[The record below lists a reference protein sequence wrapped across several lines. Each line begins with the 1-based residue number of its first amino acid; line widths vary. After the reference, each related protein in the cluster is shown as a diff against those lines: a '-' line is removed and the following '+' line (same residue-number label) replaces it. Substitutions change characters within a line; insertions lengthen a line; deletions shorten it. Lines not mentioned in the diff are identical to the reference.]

1 MLPDVRRLA
10 AVALLS
16 GALVIR
22 VAVPVGA
29 TGEPAE
35 QTVVPIT
42 PSVEQRVEP
51 IAPPAE
57 QHVEQLD
64 GDGVQ
69 HVSGEQK
76 TVFRRSAEGAAKV
89 VVGVVAAGVSIGA
102 MVASLLF
109 L

>member
-1 MLPDVRRLA
+1 MLPGVRRLV
-10 AVALLS
+10 AVALLT
-16 GALVIR
+16 GGLVLR

-35 QTVVPIT
+35 QTIVPLN
-42 PSVEQRVEP
+42 PGVEQRVEP
-51 IAPPAE
+51 ITPPAE
-57 QHVEQLD
+57 QHVEQLA

-69 HVSGEQK
+69 QVSGESK
-76 TVFRRSAEGAAKV
+76 SVVRRSAEGVAKV

-102 MVASLLF
+102 MIASLLF

>member
-1 MLPDVRRLA
+1 M
-10 AVALLS
+10 LLS
-16 GALVIR
+16 GGLLLR

-35 QTVVPIT
+35 QTVVPLT
-42 PSVEQRVEP
+42 PGVEQRVEP
-51 IAPPAE
+51 ITPPAE
-57 QHVEQLD
+57 QHVEQLG

-69 HVSGEQK
+69 QVSSESKGP
-76 TVFRRSAEGAAKV
+76 FRRGAEGVAKV